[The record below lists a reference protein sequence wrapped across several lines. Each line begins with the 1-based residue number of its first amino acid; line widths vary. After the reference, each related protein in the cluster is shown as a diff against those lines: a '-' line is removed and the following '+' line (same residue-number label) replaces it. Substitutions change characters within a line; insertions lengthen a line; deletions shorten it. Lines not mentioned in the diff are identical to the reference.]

1 MTAPV
6 LLGWAEPAAVY
17 PLAFAAAA
25 LLLLTIWLF
34 RRRRATSRP
43 AAAICL
49 VLSLALHVAL
59 LWWLPLA
66 LRPGTDGG
74 QAPRAENESGTA
86 DVSLR
91 LFAPEESPAD
101 AATSSPPAAADPL
114 PVTGLQDWLWTPPQA
129 IAAAAGGK
137 DPEQPNA
144 AAGDTTGPDDP
155 ESGGTESGGTESGD
169 PESVPPRP
177 LPMTP
182 ETLFAGH
189 EAEGVDGDR
198 AADAWQELDDGLS
211 EWFEQAFIEDAA
223 DETAAVASVAATETA
238 TGGEPG
244 IETDAER
251 DRPGAAPPTT
261 SGMVSGR
268 LDSDFANRVGSA
280 KQIALEQ
287 TGGDARTE
295 AAVQAALRFL
305 CQAQRPDGAWDPAA
319 SGAGQERAPLGETRD
334 GAGKRAETAITGL
347 ALLALMGAGHTHQ
360 AGDHADHVYRGL
372 AFLIRGQKADG
383 SLAGNASLYAAHYS
397 HGMAALAMAEAAA
410 ITRDPAAIEATRRAV
425 RHTQRMQHP
434 TTGGFRYRPG
444 ETGDMSQLGWQAMV
458 LDAAFRADVAVD
470 PAAIR
475 GIQTFL
481 RSVRGG
487 THGGLARYRPGE
499 APSRTMTAEALAI
512 RLLLGEAVP
521 QAEIEEAQ
529 RYMLEQPPGVG
540 QDNYYYWYY
549 ATMALH
555 QLQDDAWERWNAA
568 LRERLLAT
576 QRPDGSWS
584 DATVWGGYGG
594 TVYTTAMATLCLE
607 SYYRHSVRPREE
619 RIATQRP

>member
-1 MTAPV
+1 MTG
-6 LLGWAEPAAVY
+6 LGTLGWAEPAAVY

-25 LLLLTIWLF
+25 LLLLTVWLF

-49 VLSLALHVAL
+49 ALSLALHVVL

-74 QAPRAENESGTA
+74 QASRPENESGTA
-86 DVSLR
+86 GVSLR
-91 LFAPEESPAD
+91 VFAPEESPAD
-101 AATSSPPAAADPL
+101 AAASSSPAAADPL
-114 PVTGLQDWLWTPPQA
+114 PVTGVQDWLRTPPQTT
-129 IAAAAGGK
+129 AAATGSK
-137 DPEQPNA
+137 EPEQPNA
-144 AAGDTTGPDDP
+144 AADATRGEGSEPG
-155 ESGGTESGGTESGD
+155 ETESA
-169 PESVPPRP
+169 PPQP
-177 LPMTP
+177 LPITP
-182 ETLFAGH
+182 ETLLAVRDV
-189 EAEGVDGDR
+189 EGVQDDR
-198 AADAWQELDDGLS
+198 DPDAWQELDDGLS
-211 EWFEQAFIEDAA
+211 EWFEQAFIEDSA
-223 DETAAVASVAATETA
+223 DETAAVASVVATETA

-244 IETDAER
+244 IEAAADGE
-251 DRPGAAPPTT
+251 RPGAAPPTT
-261 SGMVSGR
+261 PGRVSGR
-268 LDSDFANRVGSA
+268 LDSDFANRVGAA

-347 ALLALMGAGHTHQ
+347 ALLSLMGAGHTHQ

-458 LDAAFRADVAVD
+458 LDAALRADVAVD
-470 PAAIR
+470 PAAVR

-481 RSVRGG
+481 RSVRAG

-521 QAEIEEAQ
+521 EAEIDEAQ

-555 QLQDDAWERWNAA
+555 QLQGDAWERWNTA
-568 LRERLLAT
+568 LRDRLLAT

-607 SYYRHSVRPREE
+607 SYYRHAIRPREE